1 MRLKCSF
8 CGRDQHQVKT
18 LFKGLTNKETLGSVY
33 ICDECVLTCH
43 DRLKRDELT
52 KVEEEGAESVPS
64 AKRLPTPAEIKSE
77 LDKFVIAQE
86 HP

>member
-33 ICDECVLTCH
+33 ICDECVVTCN
-43 DRLKRDELT
+43 DRLKRDELSLDD
-52 KVEEEGAESVPS
+52 A
-64 AKRLPTPAEIKSE
+64 LAEIADALRTYRVK
-77 LDKFVIAQE
+77 
-86 HP
+86 P

>member
-33 ICDECVLTCH
+33 ICDECVLTCN
-43 DRLKRDELT
+43 DRLKRDEVT
-52 KVEEEGAESVPS
+52 RVDEEATEGL
-64 AKRLPTPAEIKSE
+64 KRLPRRGRSRSISIST
-77 LDKFVIAQE
+77 
-86 HP
+86 